1 MYFLVIEDFML
12 RYLRPNSSSAE
23 MKCTK
28 REQLATK
35 SGRHDQ
41 GDQEEHDCITL
52 EARRQLDRQYVHLHF
67 PIKRRLG
74 ARLHEDAAH
83 AASSEDQT
91 AKYQSITAQ
100 SCQTVWKSKQ
110 LDLL

>member
-1 MYFLVIEDFML
+1 ML

-74 ARLHEDAAH
+74 ARLHEDRIIIH
-83 AASSEDQT
+83 VYTLMSEERRCD
-91 AKYQSITAQ
+91 KYSYV
-100 SCQTVWKSKQ
+100 SPVKNS
-110 LDLL
+110 